1 MGYILLEGGAEFG
14 GRMAEPDRQA
24 IELAGGLNA
33 PIRII
38 PAAAAPD
45 NNHVRAGENGR
56 RWFASL
62 GAKDVA
68 AVPLIDQ
75 RTANQPEI
83 VAELH
88 RARLVYMLGGFPGH
102 LATSLIGSASWQAIL
117 EVLDSGG
124 VFGGSSA
131 GAMILCEYLY
141 DPYQGRIMPG
151 LGLLP
156 NSVILPHHN
165 TFGANWAGQIGK
177 ILPDAALIGIDER
190 TGMIN
195 DGAGGAW
202 RAYGQGIVT
211 IYQGKDRRTYSGGQ
225 EFPLFDSLSG

>member
-24 IELAGGLNA
+24 IELAGGLNT

-88 RARLVYMLGGFPGH
+88 RTRLVYMLGGFPSH
-102 LATSLIGSASWQAIL
+102 LATSLMGSASWQAIL

-124 VFGGSSA
+124 VVGGSSA

-141 DPYQGRIMPG
+141 DPYQGRIMPS

-165 TFGANWAGQIGK
+165 TFGANWVGQLGE

-202 RAYGQGIVT
+202 RVYGQGIVT
-211 IYQGKDRRTYSGGQ
+211 IYQGKDRRTYSEGQ